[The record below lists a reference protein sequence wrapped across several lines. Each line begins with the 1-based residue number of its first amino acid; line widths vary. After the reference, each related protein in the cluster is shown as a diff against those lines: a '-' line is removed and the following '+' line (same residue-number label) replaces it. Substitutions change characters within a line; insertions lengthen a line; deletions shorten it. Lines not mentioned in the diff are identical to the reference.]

1 MYVAACAHFSAYR
14 AHAVLKG
21 MEAAYLPYVHY
32 LGQDDHG
39 PGAVSPQWG
48 NGDGVQFEM
57 ILSYDLTD
65 RFNVGVG
72 SRYWAFWIPNGKT
85 ANFANGGTGNI
96 DAQTFSAEQA
106 AVFVQVSYKFGL
118 P

>member
-39 PGAVSPQWG
+39 PGAVSPQW
-48 NGDGVQFEM
+48 GDGVQFEM